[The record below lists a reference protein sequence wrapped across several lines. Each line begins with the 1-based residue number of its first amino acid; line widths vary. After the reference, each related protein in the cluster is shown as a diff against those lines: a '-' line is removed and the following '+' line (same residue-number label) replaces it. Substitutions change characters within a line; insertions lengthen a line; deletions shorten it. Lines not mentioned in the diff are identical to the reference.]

1 MTFRTWLP
9 HSAAAALWGVA
20 LSTLAPATGEAHKAV
35 TSKFTY
41 NEDMFPLFRDKCG
54 ACHVDGGVAPMSLL
68 SHEDAS
74 PWGESLRLELLGEDP
89 PKPWH
94 AGAYALSA
102 RELDMILVWANGG
115 TPRGDVANAPPAM
128 TVKTA
133 WADGT
138 PDAALKMP
146 APFTLPGP
154 SNEATHVVELPV
166 GAAAGKPLRAIDLL
180 PGQPAI
186 VRMATL
192 ALKAAD
198 GTVTPLGTWIPG
210 QPRALALKAPVALP
224 PNAAIVATIEYRRT
238 WKYEAQDLADTSAV
252 GLYLA
257 RPSGPRSTRPGR
269 R

>member
-1 MTFRTWLP
+1 MSLRTYAP
-9 HSAAAALWGVA
+9 HATAALLFGVA
-20 LSTLAPATGEAHKAV
+20 LATLSTATGEAHKAI

-41 NEDMFPLFRDKCG
+41 NDDMFPLFRDKCG

-74 PWGESLRLELLGEDP
+74 PWGESLRLELLGDEP

-94 AGAYALSA
+94 VGAYDLTA
-102 RELDMILVWANGG
+102 REFDMILVWANGG
-115 TPRGDVANAPPAM
+115 TPRGDAANAPPAM

-133 WADGT
+133 WAAGP
-138 PDAALKMP
+138 PDATLKMP

-154 SNEATHVVELPV
+154 TNEATHDVVLAV
-166 GAAAGKPLRAIDLL
+166 GTAAGKSLRAVDLL

-198 GTVTPLGTWIPG
+198 GAVRPLGTWIPG
-210 QPRALALKAPVALP
+210 QSRAVTLKTPIVVPAGASV
-224 PNAAIVATIEYRRT
+224 VATIEYRRT
-238 WKYEAQDLADTSAV
+238 WKYEGQDLADASTI
-252 GLYLA
+252 GLYFGGA
-257 RPSGPRSTRPGR
+257 AASRPTRPGGR
-269 R
+269 

>member
-1 MTFRTWLP
+1 MRLRTVVP
-9 HSAAAALWGVA
+9 HAAATALFGVA
-20 LSTLAPATGEAHKAV
+20 LATLSPVTGEAHKAI

-41 NEDMFPLFRDKCG
+41 NDDLFPLFRDKCG

-74 PWGESLRLELLGEDP
+74 PWGESLRLELLGEEA

-94 AGAYALSA
+94 VGAYTLTA
-102 RELDMILVWANGG
+102 REFDMILVWANGG
-115 TPRGDVANAPPAM
+115 TPRGDAAKAPPVM

-133 WADGT
+133 WVAGP

-154 SNEATHVVELPV
+154 SNEATHDVVLPV
-166 GAAAGKPLRAIDLL
+166 GAAAGKSLRAVDLL

-192 ALKAAD
+192 SLKGAD
-198 GTVTPLGTWIPG
+198 GVVQPLGTWIPG
-210 QPRALALKAPVALP
+210 QAHAIALKTPIVVPASAS
-224 PNAAIVATIEYRRT
+224 IVATIEYRRT
-238 WKYEAQDLADTSAV
+238 WKYEGQDLADASTI
-252 GLYLA
+252 GLYFGSA
-257 RPSGPRSTRPGR
+257 AAPRTTRPGAR
-269 R
+269 